1 MPFHLCLA
9 ALIGAVPQAQA
20 QAQVPAKTPAQTLP
34 TPPALPLRPGWRPER
49 LEFPLTFAPTL
60 PYAGVEDLRFS
71 PGMFKRG
78 APDYFAYVFQ
88 WWLAGSPVFTPAT
101 LERDLEAYFRG
112 LMATVAKEKGLVV
125 DPASTHAAVK
135 ALGPGQFRAFVNT
148 EDAFNGGAPV
158 DLIIN
163 IQVGRPR
170 NGFRAVRFTVA
181 PSKAEREILDEL
193 EALVKPVPAAKR

>member
-9 ALIGAVPQAQA
+9 ALTGLAAPAPV
-20 QAQVPAKTPAQTLP
+20 QAQVQTQAPALPPA
-34 TPPALPLRPGWRPER
+34 PALPLLPGWRAER

-78 APDYFAYVFQ
+78 APDYFAYAFQ
-88 WWLAGSPVFTPAT
+88 WWLAGSPVFTPAS
-101 LERDLEAYFRG
+101 LERDLEAYYRG
-112 LMATVAKEKGLVV
+112 LMASVAKDKGLVV

-135 ALGPGQFRAFVNT
+135 ALGPGQFRAFLNT

-163 IQVGRPR
+163 IQVGKPVK
-170 NGFRAVRFTVA
+170 GFRAVRFTVA
-181 PSKAEREILDEL
+181 PSKAEREILDIL
-193 EALVKPVPAAKR
+193 ETLVKPPPRAKR